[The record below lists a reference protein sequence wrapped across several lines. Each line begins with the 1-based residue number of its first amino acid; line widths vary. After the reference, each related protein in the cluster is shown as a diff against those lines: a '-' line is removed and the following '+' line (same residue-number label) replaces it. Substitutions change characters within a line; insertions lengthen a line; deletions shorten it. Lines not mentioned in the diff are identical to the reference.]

1 MARKDT
7 SANSDI
13 QIFCYKAMPVRTTE
27 IDGETWFVAKDVADI
42 LEIQNIRQNMD
53 ELDEDEKGV
62 CNVYTPGGMQDM
74 TVINESGLYNLIFR
88 SRKDEAKQFRRWV
101 THDVLP
107 SIRKTGSYSVPTAQE
122 KPEKKSRISI
132 AWVKAVSKII
142 DMALSAKTEGDFQKV
157 LALDRVFKQETGY
170 SALEAAGLKLKT
182 KSEDKISFGIRHGW
196 SGKTLVQREIIYSL
210 EWEHDLPK
218 LPETVI
224 YNRNAYSDE
233 ELKAKGL
240 LQESW

>member
-1 MARKDT
+1 MSKKKET
-7 SANSDI
+7 NSEI

-42 LEIQNIRQNMD
+42 LEIRDAFNATR
-53 ELDEDEKGV
+53 ELDNDEKGTCKV
-62 CNVYTPGGMQDM
+62 STPGGMQDM

-107 SIRKTGSYSVPTAQE
+107 SIRKTGSYTAPNARK
-122 KPEKKSRISI
+122 KPERESHMSA

-142 DMALSAKTEGDFQKV
+142 DMAFGAKTEEDFQKV
-157 LALDRVFKQETGY
+157 IALDRVFTQETGY
-170 SALEAAGLKLKT
+170 SALEAAGFKLKT
-182 KSEDKISFGIRHGW
+182 KSEEKNVFGIRHGW
-196 SGKTLVQREIIYSL
+196 DYKTLVSREIVYSF

-218 LPETVI
+218 LPEKVT
-224 YNRNAYSDE
+224 YWRNAYSDE

-240 LQESW
+240 I

>member
-1 MARKDT
+1 
-7 SANSDI
+7 
-13 QIFCYKAMPVRTTE
+13 
-27 IDGETWFVAKDVADI
+27 
-42 LEIQNIRQNMD
+42 MD

-122 KPEKKSRISI
+122 KPEKKSHIST

-182 KSEDKISFGIRHGW
+182 KSEDKTSLGIRHGW
-196 SGKTLVQREIIYSL
+196 SGKTLVSRESIHSF

-218 LPETVI
+218 LPQDRI
-224 YNRNAYSDE
+224 YSQDAYSDE
-233 ELKAKGL
+233 ELIAKGL
-240 LQESW
+240 LRGMRQF